1 MNNKDFINALSLRLG
16 KTAKGTQTIVNGFVN
31 DFADKLDDNTSF
43 SVQGFGNFEVKK
55 KLERISVNPA
65 TKKRKIIPPKL
76 VLSFKPSTI
85 LKEKVKQES
94 ERDE

>member
-31 DFADKLDDNTSF
+31 DIADKLDDNTSL
-43 SVQGFGNFEVKK
+43 SVQGFGSFEVKK

-76 VLSFKPSTI
+76 VLSFKPSAV
-85 LKEKVKQES
+85 LKEKVKQEG